1 MKGLLML
8 DLQSMRVE
16 YKRAQLDED
25 SVERTPFLQFE
36 KWFKE
41 AQNAMSPEPNAMLLA
56 TSSANNIPNIRA
68 VLLKI
73 FDEKGFVFFTNYN
86 SDKAKEIEANP
97 NVAAEFLW
105 LDLERQV
112 RIIGRCEKISQA
124 ESLSY
129 FMKRSRDSQ
138 IGTWVSDQ
146 SAIISSRKLLAMQ
159 IEKIKARFKDGDI
172 PLPDFWGGYRI
183 IPSKIEFWQG
193 RESRLH
199 DRILYTKEKG
209 EWRISR
215 LAP

>member
-16 YKRAQLDED
+16 YKRARLDED

>member
-1 MKGLLML
+1 ML
-8 DLQSMRVE
+8 DLQDMRRE
-16 YKRAQLDED
+16 YKAAELDEQ
-25 SVERTPFLQFE
+25 SVKINPFLQFE
-36 KWFKE
+36 EWFNDAQDAKLIE
-41 AQNAMSPEPNAMLLA
+41 ANAMVLA
-56 TSSANNIPNIRA
+56 TANAEGAPNIRA

-86 SDKAKEIEANP
+86 SDKGEEIAQNP

-112 RIIGRCEKISQA
+112 RILGRCEKITKA

-129 FMKRSRDSQ
+129 FLKRSRGSQ
-138 IGTWVSDQ
+138 LGAWVSDQ
-146 SAIISSRKLLAMQ
+146 SSIISSRKLLAMQ
-159 IEKIKARFKDGDI
+159 IQKIKEKFTNGDV

-183 IPSKIEFWQG
+183 IPQKIEFWQG

-199 DRILYTKEKG
+199 DRILYTKDKDA
-209 EWRISR
+209 WKISR